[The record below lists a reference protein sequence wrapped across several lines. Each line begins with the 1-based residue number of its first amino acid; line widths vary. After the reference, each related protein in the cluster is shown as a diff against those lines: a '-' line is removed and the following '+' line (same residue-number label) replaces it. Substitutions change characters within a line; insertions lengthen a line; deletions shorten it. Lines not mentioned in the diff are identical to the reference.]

1 MMDGEELYL
10 RYRDKVLAYIRAR
23 VKNEQDAEDLCSTV
37 FMKAWANLPDYD
49 GQRSSVSTWLFSI
62 AHNAIIDFYRGQ
74 RPEAELDETVP
85 APERDPELEA
95 LAEAL
100 EALPE
105 RERDVIVLY
114 YYHGLTLKE
123 IAVHMRLAYST
134 VKLCHSRTL
143 EALRRMMGGTEAL
156 KI

>member
-10 RYRDKVLAYIRAR
+10 RYRDKILSYIRAR
-23 VKNEQDAEDLCSTV
+23 VENEQDAEDLCSTV

-62 AHNAIIDFYRGQ
+62 ARNVVIDFYRAR
-74 RPEAELDETVP
+74 RPTAELDETVP
-85 APERDPELEA
+85 APERDVELEA

-100 EALPE
+100 EALSE
-105 RERDVIVLY
+105 RERDVIVLH

-123 IAVHMRLAYST
+123 VAVHMRLAYST
-134 VKLCHSRTL
+134 VKLCHNRTL
-143 EALRRMMGGTEAL
+143 ERLQQMLAPEEATV
-156 KI
+156 

>member
-1 MMDGEELYL
+1 MMDGEELY
-10 RYRDKVLAYIRAR
+10 RGYRDKVLAYIRAR
-23 VKNEQDAEDLCSTV
+23 VDNEQDAEDLCSTV

-62 AHNAIIDFYRGQ
+62 ARNAIIDFRRAR
-74 RPEAELDETVP
+74 RPAAVLDETVP
-85 APERDPELEA
+85 APEEDPELEA

-105 RERDVIVLY
+105 RERDVIVLH

-123 IAVHMRLAYST
+123 VAVHMRLAYST
-134 VKLCHSRTL
+134 VKLCHGKTL
-143 EALRRMMGGTEAL
+143 ERLQQMLGPETTTV
-156 KI
+156 